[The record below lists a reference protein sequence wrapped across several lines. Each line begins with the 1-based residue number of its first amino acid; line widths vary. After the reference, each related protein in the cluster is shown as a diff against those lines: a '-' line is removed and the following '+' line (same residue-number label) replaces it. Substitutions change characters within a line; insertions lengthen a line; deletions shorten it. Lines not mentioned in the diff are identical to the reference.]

1 MANLAE
7 IINHDSRGIFE
18 IILNDVSQDPT
29 VKSLEF
35 AVNKGNII
43 EVIKVK
49 PLDINGE
56 FPDNQITLKW
66 QYSYGRVFET
76 NAGVVSHG
84 TDNNVTTWF
93 TSDGTETGTPDSSKL
108 YKWVT
113 GDIQK

>member
-66 QYSYGRVFET
+66 QYSYEVFS
-76 NAGVVSHG
+76 NCNLCKNH
-84 TDNNVTTWF
+84 
-93 TSDGTETGTPDSSKL
+93 PHSKSF
-108 YKWVT
+108 Y
-113 GDIQK
+113 